1 MRTPAPGAKPG
12 GKHTP
17 KASARDG
24 ANASPKDG
32 AKPDSKGGAGKRG
45 QAKSWSKSSNPGGG
59 QPMSRKSA
67 MRALAKIKATARD
80 KAAAGATRPSTNP
93 AGVEGAAG
101 AARPRPDTPG
111 ADQRAGR
118 TGTPRA
124 SGRQGETRAPG
135 NPGAPRNTGTPGNPR
150 IKRPARPRNAAEKRA
165 MQVARAEKRRASA
178 DAEQTDSKGARTAT
192 RPLLIR
198 QRTGPSSGPSG
209 PSEPMRIARA
219 IARAGLCS
227 RREAERLIEEGRVTV
242 NGKRLTT
249 PAVEVAPGDKI
260 VVDGHPLP
268 AAEPVKLWR
277 YHKPKGLVTT
287 NNDPEG
293 RPTVFDNLPPDMP
306 RVVSVGRLDF
316 NTEGLLLLTND
327 GALSRHLELPS
338 TGWLRRYRVR
348 AWGDVTQEKLDK
360 LKAGIE
366 YEGVRY
372 GPMEATLDS
381 TQGHNTWLTIGLREG
396 KNREVRN
403 VMTALGLEV
412 NRLIRVSYGPF
423 QLTDLKPGEAEPVR
437 RRVLA
442 DQLGAKLAS
451 DFGLDK
457 ATDDETGDPRRGRR
471 PKRATAD
478 KSPDSK

>member
-1 MRTPAPGAKPG
+1 MT
-12 GKHTP
+12 
-17 KASARDG
+17 
-24 ANASPKDG
+24 
-32 AKPDSKGGAGKRG
+32 
-45 QAKSWSKSSNPGGG
+45 
-59 QPMSRKSA
+59 RKSA
-67 MRALAKIKATARD
+67 LRALAKLKIAAKD
-80 KAAAGATRPSTNP
+80 KAAAKSASQPADRAGAQTGDAAAAGVPRSRPASASATSGQRPPAARGDPRLKRPS
-93 AGVEGAAG
+93 
-101 AARPRPDTPG
+101 
-111 ADQRAGR
+111 
-118 TGTPRA
+118 
-124 SGRQGETRAPG
+124 
-135 NPGAPRNTGTPGNPR
+135 
-150 IKRPARPRNAAEKRA
+150 RPRNAADKRA
-165 MQVARAEKRRASA
+165 IQVARAEARRATEDLSQA
-178 DAEQTDSKGARTAT
+178 AVSGASPAAAM
-192 RPLLIR
+192 RPLQIR
-198 QRTGPSSGPSG
+198 QRPPPPPGAASGPSG

-249 PAVEVAPGDKI
+249 PAVEVGPGDTI
-260 VVDGHPLP
+260 LVDGHPLP

-293 RPTVFDNLPPDMP
+293 RLTVFDNLPPDMP

-348 AWGDVTQEKLDK
+348 AWGDVTQAKLDT
-360 LKAGIE
+360 LKNGIE

-372 GPMEATLDS
+372 GAMEASLDS
-381 TQGHNTWLTIGLREG
+381 TQGHNVWITIGLREG

-403 VMTALGLEV
+403 VMASLGLEV

-423 QLTDLKPGEAEPVR
+423 QLAELKPGEVEQIR

-442 DQLGAKLAS
+442 DQLGAKLVGE
-451 DFGLDK
+451 FGLDK
-457 ATDDETGDPRRGRR
+457 PESEETDPRRGRR
-471 PKRATAD
+471 PRRQPPET
-478 KSPDSK
+478 